1 MRRIA
6 VMMTVIA
13 TLLVGC
19 NSGPT
24 EEDFASFASNF
35 YVQMFTDGEQ
45 SEQVTQMYK
54 EMEGEYKSFK
64 NEALYENLA
73 GMYKGLGNEGNAEQY
88 RQQVTKIL
96 NEGVE

>member
-6 VMMTVIA
+6 IVMTMVA

-24 EEDFASFASNF
+24 EEEFARFASDF
-35 YVQMFTDGEQ
+35 YIQMFTDGEQ

-54 EMEGEYKSFK
+54 EMTGEYKSFEK
-64 NEALYENLA
+64 EALYENLA
-73 GMYKGLGNEGNAEQY
+73 GMYKGLGGEGDAEKH
-88 RQQVTKIL
+88 RQQVTKLL